1 MRLTAFQSDK
11 GDCLLLTD
19 SARKKHILV
28 DGGMSVSYN
37 AHVAAAMGKLGAAK
51 KVLDIVYISHIDQ
64 DHIGGILKMFN
75 DEAAWRVHEFHKKET
90 KKNKKNKNKKS
101 KPPAVPRPPKVRE
114 VWHNAFHVQLD
125 KNAGP
130 IEDALAA
137 MAPILAGSDLAEIR
151 DEALKQSNLI
161 TSIGEAIKV
170 SRRISPKQLNIPLNP
185 RSDGKLMMLRK
196 KQKLIKI
203 GDLNITI
210 IGPTAAHLKELQK
223 EWNTFLRSVKG
234 KAQLK
239 KIQDAARR
247 DEERLGASEF
257 DGLFASLRLQAESFG
272 DPNAVTAP
280 NLASLTLLVEDA
292 SSSVLLTGDARR
304 DQIVDGLK
312 EAGRLNG
319 GTFDVDVMKVPHHG
333 SENNIDSDFVET
345 VIARD
350 YVFCGNGSSGNP
362 NIDVIG
368 MMFRRRLAVSP
379 APFRFLFNSSKAV
392 SAKPEHMAEI
402 ERLVKKLAKTGKG
415 RFTFEFLTKGS
426 TIKIL

>member
-11 GDCLLLTD
+11 GDCLLLTNT
-19 SARKKHILV
+19 AGTRHILV

-51 KVLDIVYISHIDQ
+51 KALDLVYISHIDQ
-64 DHIGGILKMFN
+64 DHIGGVLKMLD
-75 DEAAWRVHEFHKKET
+75 DEAAWRVHEFQ
-90 KKNKKNKNKKS
+90 KKNNNKKS
-101 KPPAVPRPPKVRE
+101 KPPAAPRPPKVHE
-114 VWHNAFHVQLD
+114 IWHNAFHVQLK

-137 MAPILAGSDLAEIR
+137 VAPILAGSDLAQIR
-151 DEALKQSNLI
+151 DEALRQSDLV
-161 TSIGEAIKV
+161 TSIGEAIQV

-196 KQKLIKI
+196 NQKPIRMGGLT
-203 GDLNITI
+203 ITI
-210 IGPTAAHLKELQK
+210 IGPTSAHLKELQV
-223 EWNTFLRSVKG
+223 EWNTWLRSTKG

-257 DGLFASLRLQAESFG
+257 DSLMASLRLQGESFG
-272 DPNAVTAP
+272 DPDEVTTP
-280 NLASLTLLVEDA
+280 NLASLTLLIEDSSA
-292 SSSVLLTGDARR
+292 SLLLTGDARG

-312 EAGRLNG
+312 SAGRLNG
-319 GTFDVDVMKVPHHG
+319 GTFEVDVLKVPHHG
-333 SENNIDSDFVET
+333 SENNIDADFVET

-362 NIDVIG
+362 NTDVIG
-368 MMFRRRLAVSP
+368 MMFRRRLAASEK
-379 APFRFLFNSSKAV
+379 PFRFWFNSSKAV
-392 SAKPEHMAEI
+392 SAKPKHMAAVEA
-402 ERLVKKLAKTGKG
+402 LVKKLAKTGKG

-426 TIKIL
+426 TIRIL